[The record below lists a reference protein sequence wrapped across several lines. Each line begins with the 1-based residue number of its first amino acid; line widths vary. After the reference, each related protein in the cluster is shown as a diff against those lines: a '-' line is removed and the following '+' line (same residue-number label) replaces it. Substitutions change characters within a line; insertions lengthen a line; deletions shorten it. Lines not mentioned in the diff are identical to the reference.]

1 MTPAEDPT
9 GERTFLHDLSNIV
22 AVAQGNLH
30 LILLKAKKNP
40 GEMKVEDVLAK
51 VEQSLTS
58 MNKMVEFLNA
68 RREVVRNSANQRQKE
83 AS

>member
-9 GERTFLHDLSNIV
+9 GERAFLHDLSNIL

-30 LILLKAKKNP
+30 LILLKAKKSP
-40 GEMKVEDVLAK
+40 GDLKVEDLLAK
-51 VEQSLTS
+51 VEVSMSS

-68 RREVVRNSANQRQKE
+68 RRDIVRTAATKNT
-83 AS
+83 